1 MGIHFQ
7 EIFSAALWLAKF
19 KAGEET
25 LKIQDLIM
33 EKLLLVLLPI
43 LICFAVYAYAGEEWM
58 YKVVK
63 KDDCSENDQTIERV
77 KEADSFD
84 KCKEKCDANKDC
96 KYFSRYAPGKL
107 CVLKKSHIDC
117 TLYEK
122 LPRPVA
128 KPVAT
133 QPPLE
138 QLEGQAN
145 CGVYYPTYLEGA
157 GSPVSYLSGKMG
169 RSKKECDELCKS
181 RSYCKG
187 VEYRPG
193 GFPCFLVSKMPTALV
208 YTKNPGKFSWFKC
221 EQGGPIR
228 VPLKGTIPTVYGS
241 ANCGASKSR
250 YFLEGTKLA
259 GLPAEGDSKGTECKN
274 ACMASAQ
281 CKGYHVTIKA
291 VSRSI
296 SKSSCTYYSKVTAW
310 KRMSNLR
317 ARAFSY
323 EKC

>member
-43 LICFAVYAYAGEEWM
+43 LICFAVYAYVGE
-58 YKVVK
+58 
-63 KDDCSENDQTIERV
+63 
-77 KEADSFD
+77 
-84 KCKEKCDANKDC
+84 
-96 KYFSRYAPGKL
+96 
-107 CVLKKSHIDC
+107 
-117 TLYEK
+117 
-122 LPRPVA
+122 
-128 KPVAT
+128 
-133 QPPLE
+133 
-138 QLEGQAN
+138 
-145 CGVYYPTYLEGA
+145 
-157 GSPVSYLSGKMG
+157 
-169 RSKKECDELCKS
+169 
-181 RSYCKG
+181 
-187 VEYRPG
+187 
-193 GFPCFLVSKMPTALV
+193 
-208 YTKNPGKFSWFKC
+208 
-221 EQGGPIR
+221 
-228 VPLKGTIPTVYGS
+228 
-241 ANCGASKSR
+241 ANCGASKNR
-250 YFLEGTKLA
+250 YFLEGTTLA
-259 GLPAEGDSKGTECKN
+259 GLPAEGDSEGTECKN